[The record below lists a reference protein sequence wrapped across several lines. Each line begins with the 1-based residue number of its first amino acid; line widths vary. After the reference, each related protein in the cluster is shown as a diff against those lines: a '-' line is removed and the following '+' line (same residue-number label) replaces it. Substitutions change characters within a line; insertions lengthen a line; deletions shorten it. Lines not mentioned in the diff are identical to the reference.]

1 MAKYMIVKGDKRQ
14 DGTQLY
20 WINDTVNEKVFNG
33 YSFMGDAEWE
43 DYGGDA
49 QWMELDEAEATLEDL
64 IASDDDIMPDYAKAY
79 QEMIKQGESLEDL
92 NMANHFAL
100 ENGLIT
106 LEEFLKAARVLAL
119 QIINR

>member
-1 MAKYMIVKGDKRQ
+1 MTKYETRFSPEGTRIARIKD
-14 DGTQLY
+14 DGISTCEY
-20 WINDTVNEKVFNG
+20 FTG
-33 YSFMGDAEWE
+33 YDFMGSANWSTNGADASL
-43 DYGGDA
+43 
-49 QWMELDEAEATLEDL
+49 MELDEAESIMEDL

-92 NMANHFAL
+92 NRANHFAL